1 MEMNFPFGTTFAA
14 GHQFTTAKFAQQVGT
29 TGGGQVVGLLSSDE
43 QGVTYLRPVDA
54 GNGAFTIS
62 LPQASGNNSQHNQ
75 QQIMALPINMGGSGK
90 PGEMTQQQP
99 LQIQVVNPADGSGGE
114 KYSIPLTLAHFP
126 QGQGMENLVLG
137 VIDPNTLAASGGI
150 KMITLAYS
158 PAQGGTDGIHLQLQQ
173 ADENGEVRQDGGDQQ
188 EVQHQH
194 QEAQQQHNNNN
205 SSTQTTQG
213 MHCDE
218 MVLPDVKPML
228 SEGEGS
234 SQAYP
239 VAVVAQI
246 TPDML
251 AVRQEDM
258 EGDKSQKDKD
268 KGGNDDGKVITV
280 QDVNSEAFTAWQSNA
295 AMADYLRNI
304 QSANQNALNIS
315 HFLKF
320 SAETIKREQA
330 IESSP
335 LSTANESE
343 EATVDM
349 QQTVAGEE
357 QADPN
362 NPEGGSAPKKKKK
375 YKKKAPKPRRP
386 RPGQVHIATALDGT
400 TLFCC
405 PECNMAYP
413 DKELLEQ
420 HLVAHKIERRFIC
433 DICGAGLK
441 RKEHLERHKLGHNPE
456 RPYICSVCCKGF
468 KRKEHLN
475 LHFVI
480 HSGEKTE
487 VCPECG
493 KGFYRRDHLRKH
505 ARSHLAKRV
514 KDELQQVDGRVSHES
529 MIQVTN
535 VMGATQDE
543 DDNTVVLPAAESHS
557 VTLTES
563 HPIALV
569 HHQQH

>member
-1 MEMNFPFGTTFAA
+1 MNFTPFGTTFTAGALPA

-29 TGGGQVVGLLSSDE
+29 TAGGQVVGLLSSDE
-43 QGVTYLRPVDA
+43 QGVTYLRPVDT
-54 GNGAFTIS
+54 NGAAFTLS

-75 QQIMALPINMGGSGK
+75 IIALPINVPSK
-90 PGEMTQQQP
+90 PGDMAQQQT
-99 LQIQVVNPADGSGGE
+99 LQIQVVNPANSAASGGE
-114 KYSIPLTLAHFP
+114 KYSLPLTLQHFQ
-126 QGQGMENLVLG
+126 QGQGCENIVVG
-137 VIDPNTLAASGGI
+137 VIDPNSISTSGGI
-150 KMITLAYS
+150 KMITLAYNT
-158 PAQGGTDGIHLQLQQ
+158 AQGGTDGHSLHLQLQQ
-173 ADENGEVRQDGGDQQ
+173 TDENGEVHQDQEQLQQ
-188 EVQHQH
+188 HE
-194 QEAQQQHNNNN
+194 QQQHDNNNT
-205 SSTQTTQG
+205 SSSGSQTQP
-213 MHCDE
+213 MHCE
-218 MVLPDVKPML
+218 EMVSVVPMVLPDVKPML
-228 SEGEGS
+228 SEGEGT
-234 SQAYP
+234 QAYP

-246 TPDML
+246 APEL
-251 AVRQEDM
+251 ISVRQEDL
-258 EGDKSQKDKD
+258 EVDKDGQPKEKDK
-268 KGGNDDGKVITV
+268 
-280 QDVNSEAFTAWQSNA
+280 QDNGTEYATWQPNSAV
-295 AMADYLRNI
+295 ADYFNRLG
-304 QSANQNALNIS
+304 NQHPLNIH

-335 LSTANESE
+335 LSTAAESE
-343 EATVDM
+343 ETTVDM
-349 QQTVAGEE
+349 QQTQEE
-357 QADPN
+357 QVDDPI
-362 NPEGGSAPKKKKK
+362 NPENQEAKTKKKKK

-493 KGFYRRDHLRKH
+493 KGFYRKDHLRKH

-514 KDELQQVDGRVSHES
+514 KEELQQAG
-529 MIQVTN
+529 
-535 VMGATQDE
+535 GAVLQTGPE
-543 DDNTVVLPAAESHS
+543 DDSPNTVILPSAAE
-557 VTLTES
+557 T
-563 HPIALV
+563 HPVALV
-569 HHQQH
+569 QHHPQH